1 MTFLQ
6 TNAVNNMLPDST
18 TVSVIMPTFNQSRF
32 ISRAVESLKRQT
44 FKNWE
49 LIIVNDGSTDDTVQ
63 AVGKYLISDSRIRYF
78 EHPENRGLGA
88 SINVGL
94 DAATAELVAYLP
106 SDDVYYEQHLEDL
119 LKLLFRERG
128 NILAFS
134 GMRHHYNRESSG
146 RIEGYPLQLVQVMH
160 RKTGERWIEREEL
173 VTDNLD
179 TLYWSKLE
187 KYGSFI
193 STERISCEW
202 VDHPQQHHKIIREPI
217 GGINPYR
224 VYYRVK
230 HPLRFHSSV
239 GNFIDEHPYYRRLSR
254 SGPSNGKT
262 TRKLKILLVG
272 ELAYNPERVLALEE
286 QGHKL
291 YGLWMRDPYWYN
303 YVGPL
308 PFGEV
313 EDIPYEHWE
322 ERLAQIRPDVIYALL
337 NWQAV
342 PFAHEILL
350 KNPGI
355 PFVWH
360 FKEGPFICLEKG
372 TWDKLIDLYTK
383 SDGQI
388 YSSPEMRDWF
398 RQFLPSGGNDF
409 VLDGDLPKKDWFT
422 DERSSLLSA
431 TDGEIHTVVPGR
443 PIGLHP
449 QNVQALGAHKIH
461 LHFYGDF
468 THGQWK
474 EWINKTKTLASQYLH
489 IHSHCSQENW
499 VREFS
504 QYDAGWLHFF
514 KSENNGE
521 LMRANWDDLNYPA
534 RITTLAAAG
543 LPLLQRDNSAHLV
556 ATQNLVKQHELGIF
570 FNSVEEL
577 ASQLRDKTTL
587 RKVREQVWQK
597 RFMFTFDQHVGDL
610 INFFEKVIDYKLHA
624 IRYPGIFPLKVEL
637 GNTAATAHH
646 EQAVQKV

>member
-1 MTFLQ
+1 
-6 TNAVNNMLPDST
+6 MLAGST
-18 TVSVIMPTFNQSRF
+18 LVSVIMPTFNQSHF
-32 ISRAVESLKRQT
+32 ISRAVVSLKQQSL
-44 FKNWE
+44 KNWE
-49 LIIVNDGSTDDTVQ
+49 LIIVNDGSTDDTGQVIENF
-63 AVGKYLISDSRIRYF
+63 LSDSRIRYF
-78 EHPENRGLGA
+78 EHRENRGLGA
-88 SINVGL
+88 ALNTGL
-94 DAATAELVAYLP
+94 DLATADLIAYLP
-106 SDDVYYEQHLEDL
+106 SDDIYYEQHLYDL
-119 LKLLFRERG
+119 SRLLCGSPE

-134 GMRHHYNRESSG
+134 GMRHHYNRETSG
-146 RIEGYPLQLVQVMH
+146 RIESHSFQLVQVMH
-160 RKTGERWIEREEL
+160 RKTLERWIERTEL

-179 TLYWSKLE
+179 TLYWSTLE

-193 STERISCEW
+193 STGRVSCEW

-217 GGINPYR
+217 GGINPYKL
-224 VYYRVK
+224 YYRVN

-239 GNFIDEHPYYRRLSR
+239 GNFIDEPSYYRRLSR
-254 SGPSNGKT
+254 AESNGVAT
-262 TRKLKILLVG
+262 YKLKILLVG
-272 ELAYNPERVLALEE
+272 ELAYNPERILALEE
-286 QGHKL
+286 QGHTL

-308 PFGEV
+308 PFGQV
-313 EDIPYEHWE
+313 KDIPYDRWE
-322 ERLAQIRPDVIYALL
+322 ETLAEIKPDVIYALL

-372 TWDKLIDLYTK
+372 TWDELIDLYTK

-398 RQFLPSGGNDF
+398 RQFLPFNGNDF

-422 DERSSLLSA
+422 NERLPLLSA

-449 QNVQALGAHKIH
+449 QTVQSLGAHKIH
-461 LHFYGDF
+461 VHFYGDF

-474 EWINKTKTLASQYLH
+474 EWINKTKSLAPEYLH

-543 LPLLQRDNSAHLV
+543 LPLLQRDNSGHMV
-556 ATQNLVKQHELGIF
+556 ATQNLVKQHGLGIF
-570 FNSVEEL
+570 FNSIEEL
-577 ASQLRDKTTL
+577 AAQLRDEKKL
-587 RKVREQVWQK
+587 KKVREQVWQK
-597 RFMFTFDQHVGDL
+597 RFMFTFDEHVDDL
-610 INFFEKVIDYKLHA
+610 IKFFQKVIDYKLHA
-624 IRYPGIFPLKVEL
+624 IRYPGILPLEVEL
-637 GNTAATAHH
+637 GDTAATAPH
-646 EQAVQKV
+646 EQGVQKV